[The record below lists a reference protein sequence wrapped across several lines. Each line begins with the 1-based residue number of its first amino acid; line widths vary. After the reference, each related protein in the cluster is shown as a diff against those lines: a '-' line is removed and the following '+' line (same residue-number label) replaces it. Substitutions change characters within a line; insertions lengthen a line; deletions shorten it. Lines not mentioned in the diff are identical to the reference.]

1 MYTGKNVCGRRSLK
15 TKKEKILLIGTVCFI
30 VIFPVLVAIL
40 VSIPILDGLSSSNDW
55 IGFWGGYIG
64 SLLGGV
70 ITLYVLIKTLE
81 SAKEERI
88 AEEKSRF
95 FKELIDLVLDI
106 DFYQKRILKEQM
118 EIRGDKLQKIMEYNA
133 LISKIG
139 MLIKIE
145 KCKGIYNGIDELE
158 KIFEDFSKVSDEFV
172 TIQQK
177 NKNIEDKTV
186 KTLFNSLSLEAL
198 YETVKNFV
206 VENSESSQGRDIA

>member
-1 MYTGKNVCGRRSLK
+1 
-15 TKKEKILLIGTVCFI
+15 
-30 VIFPVLVAIL
+30 
-40 VSIPILDGLSSSNDW
+40 
-55 IGFWGGYIG
+55 
-64 SLLGGV
+64 
-70 ITLYVLIKTLE
+70 
-81 SAKEERI
+81 
-88 AEEKSRF
+88 
-95 FKELIDLVLDI
+95 
-106 DFYQKRILKEQM
+106 M

>member
-1 MYTGKNVCGRRSLK
+1 MK
-15 TKKEKILLIGTVCFI
+15 TKKEKNLLIGTVCFI

-40 VSIPILDGLSSSNDW
+40 VSIPILDGLSASNDW

-158 KIFEDFSKVSDEFV
+158 KNFEDFSKVSDKFV

-177 NKNIEDKTV
+177 NKNIEDETV

-206 VENSESSQGRDIA
+206 VENSESSQSRDIA

>member
-1 MYTGKNVCGRRSLK
+1 MK

-206 VENSESSQGRDIA
+206 VENSESSQSRDIA

>member
-1 MYTGKNVCGRRSLK
+1 MK

-158 KIFEDFSKVSDEFV
+158 KNFEDFSKVSDKFV

-177 NKNIEDKTV
+177 NKNIEDETV

-206 VENSESSQGRDIA
+206 VENSESSQSRDIA

>member
-1 MYTGKNVCGRRSLK
+1 MK
-15 TKKEKILLIGTVCFI
+15 TKKEKNLLIGTVCFI

>member
-1 MYTGKNVCGRRSLK
+1 MK

-40 VSIPILDGLSSSNDW
+40 VSIPILDGLSASNDR

-158 KIFEDFSKVSDEFV
+158 KKFQDFSKASDALVE
-172 TIQQK
+172 IQMKK
-177 NKNIEDKTV
+177 NNIKDETV

-206 VENSESSQGRDIA
+206 VENSESSQSRDIA

>member
-1 MYTGKNVCGRRSLK
+1 MK

-40 VSIPILDGLSSSNDW
+40 VSIPILDGLSASNDW

-158 KIFEDFSKVSDEFV
+158 KKFQDFSKASDALVE
-172 TIQQK
+172 IQMKK
-177 NKNIEDKTV
+177 NNIKDETV

-206 VENSESSQGRDIA
+206 VENSESSQSRDIA